1 MQTSYNLDPAPGV
14 VGAIAESGSKTV
26 RAKVAAGTVRPG
38 QYVVLSGLTC
48 GHPTA
53 APTPETRGGVAV
65 RNPYK
70 QGDGVF
76 VAGEMLDI
84 LVDGAIWVASETAVT
99 PNAPA
104 FVRHVAAGA
113 EELGAFRGDVDG
125 TDATHV
131 PGLYFRSAGTG
142 LVKLEVN
149 KSAAA
154 AS

>member
-1 MQTSYNLDPAPGV
+1 MQTSYNVEPIAGV

-26 RAKVAAGTVRPG
+26 RARVAGGTVRPG

-48 GHPTA
+48 GHPSA
-53 APTPETRGGVAV
+53 APTPQTRGGVAV

-76 VAGEMLDI
+76 AAGEMLDV
-84 LVDGAIWVASETAVT
+84 LVEGAIWIATEDAVSVNT
-99 PNAPA
+99 PA

-113 EELGAFRGDVDG
+113 EQLGAFRSNAD
-125 TDATHV
+125 TADATHI
-131 PGLYFRSAGTG
+131 PGLYFRSAGTT

-149 KSAAA
+149 KSAYVAP
-154 AS
+154 